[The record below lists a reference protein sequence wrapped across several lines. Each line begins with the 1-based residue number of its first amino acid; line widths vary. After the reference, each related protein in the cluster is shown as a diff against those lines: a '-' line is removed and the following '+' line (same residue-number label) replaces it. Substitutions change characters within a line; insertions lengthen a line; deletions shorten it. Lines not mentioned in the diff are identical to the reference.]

1 MKSRKRIRVGVVGVG
16 YLGKLHAEKYALIN
30 DAELVGVTDADAG
43 RAKEIAALA
52 STKAFASYEDLF
64 GKVDAVSIVTPT
76 ESHFRIGLE
85 FLSRGVHV
93 MMEKPVTNTT
103 AEADR
108 LIAEAKKKGV
118 VLQVGHLERF
128 NGAYTALA
136 GRLKSLPV
144 YVESH
149 RLSPFPNRS
158 TDVDVVLDVMIHD
171 IDLVLDV
178 VKSKVTS
185 IEAVGTPVVSPKT
198 DVANARLAFEN
209 GCVASI
215 TASRASRARVRKM
228 EIATRDSSATVD
240 FMNQHLFVS
249 TLTPGEVGRAGTLI
263 DEQVEVA
270 KMDAILEEL
279 KSFVACSASGKRP
292 VVSGEDGRAALHIAE
307 LIQGAIAAH
316 AGL

>member
-1 MKSRKRIRVGVVGVG
+1 MSRKKIRVGVVGVG

-43 RAKEIAALA
+43 RAKEIASLA
-52 STKAFASYEDLF
+52 STKAFASYGDFF

-76 ESHFRIGLE
+76 ESHFNIGHE

-93 MMEKPVTNTT
+93 MMEKPVTNST
-103 AEADR
+103 AEADQ
-108 LIAEAKKKGV
+108 LIAEARKKGV
-118 VLQVGHLERF
+118 ILQVGHLERF
-128 NGAYTALA
+128 NGAYAALA

-144 YVESH
+144 YVEAH

-178 VKSKVTS
+178 VKSSVKS
-185 IEAVGTPVVSPKT
+185 IEAVGTPVVSAST
-198 DVANARLAFEN
+198 DIANARLAFEN

-215 TASRASRARVRKM
+215 TASRVARGRVRKM
-228 EIATRDSSATVD
+228 EIAARDSSATVD
-240 FMNQHLFVS
+240 FMNQHLFVATLAPGVDGGVG
-249 TLTPGEVGRAGTLI
+249 TLTE
-263 DEQVEVA
+263 EQVEVA
-270 KMDAILEEL
+270 KTDAILEEL
-279 KSFVACSASGKRP
+279 KAFVACAASGGRP

-307 LIQGAIAAH
+307 LIQGAIAAR
-316 AGL
+316 AGR